1 MTSRR
6 DIGDC
11 FTVELRVK
19 TTTGQ
24 EAFPALAGDK
34 VWDGGAVEDFAS
46 RHNYGKSLDSGLRPG
61 WCIALQP
68 DGAWAWNLADG
79 EKRLDYLPTAERQ
92 SVADNHWHHL
102 AFSLDWPRR
111 EARLYCDGR
120 AVAVYSLAEL
130 ASYRGDQAPQAGT
143 MLAGAIEGFALR
155 EGIATP
161 AEIAAWAQRA
171 ATPAPVATDEI
182 RVLSWNI
189 WNGGRED
196 GAVEGVERIIEII
209 GDCGADIV
217 AMQETYGSGPRIA
230 DALGFEFYR
239 RSSNLSLI
247 SRFPIGATHDLFDDP
262 FRFGGAT
269 LELGPDRHLEVYTLW
284 IHYLPDFCTDVRQP
298 DASAAALV
306 AAEEQTRGAEI
317 RGILE
322 ALAPRLRD
330 PDRPVVVAGDF
341 NCPSHLDWTPAAR
354 ALHRDLVVN
363 WPVSQAM
370 ADAGFTDA
378 YRNTHPDPLAHPG
391 RTWTPRNPAS
401 WQDRID
407 YIYHRGLLRCAA
419 AEVLDHHA
427 IQWPSDH
434 AAVLAVVQVD

>member
-11 FTVELRVK
+11 FTVELRIK
-19 TTTGQ
+19 TTISQ
-24 EAFPALAGDK
+24 ETFPALASDK
-34 VWDGGAVEDFAS
+34 IWDGGAIEDFTS
-46 RHNYGKSLDSGLRPG
+46 RHNYGKSLDSGLRSG

-68 DGAWAWNLADG
+68 DGAWTWNLADG
-79 EKRLDYLPTAERQ
+79 KKRLDYLPTAERQ
-92 SVADNHWHHL
+92 SIADNRWHHL

-111 EARLYCDGR
+111 EARLYYDGR

-130 ASYRGDQAPQAGT
+130 ASCRGDQAPRIGPA
-143 MLAGAIEGFALR
+143 LAGAIEAFALR

-161 AEIAAWAQRA
+161 AEIAARVQRA
-171 ATPAPVATDEI
+171 ATPAPMAANKI

-196 GAVEGVERIIEII
+196 GAAEGLERVVEII
-209 GDCGADIV
+209 GDCDADII

-230 DALGFEFYR
+230 DALGFDFYR

-247 SRFPIGATHDLFDDP
+247 SRFPIGETHDLFDDP

-269 LELGPDRHLEVYTLW
+269 LELGSDRHLEVYTLW

-298 DASAAALV
+298 DASATALV
-306 AAEEQTRGAEI
+306 AAEEKTRGAEI
-317 RGILE
+317 HGILE

-330 PDRPVVVAGDF
+330 TDRPIIVAGDF

-354 ALHRDLVVN
+354 ALHRDLVVD
-363 WPVSQAM
+363 WPVSRAM

-378 YRNTHPDPLAHPG
+378 YRSTHPDPLTHPG
-391 RTWTPRNPAS
+391 RTWTPRNPS
-401 WQDRID
+401 GWQDRID
-407 YIYHRGLLRCAA
+407 YVYHRGPLHCVE
-419 AEVLDHHA
+419 AEVIEHHA

-434 AAVLAVVQVD
+434 AAVLTLVQID